1 MKKEAR
7 VEFGITITRPWSKE
21 MYAHNEDVA
30 EVVKEKVHQMWV
42 DALKEAMEDYRDE
55 DELGNLYSELD
66 WGQASDEME
75 RIQKAITYY
84 SYSNQSIEEVADEVE
99 ETLEDMP
106 LYQLKELVEELD
118 IKLDKGFIGFNQ
130 PVNFV

>member
-21 MYAHNEDVA
+21 MYDYNEELA

-66 WGQASDEME
+66 WGQASDEMT

-84 SYSNQSIEEVADEVE
+84 SYCNQSIEEVADEVE

-106 LYQLKELVEELD
+106 LFQLKELVEELE
-118 IKLDKGFIGFNQ
+118 IKLDKGFIGFN
-130 PVNFV
+130 

>member
-118 IKLDKGFIGFNQ
+118 IKLDKGFIGFN
-130 PVNFV
+130 

>member
-7 VEFGITITRPWSKE
+7 VEFGITITKPWSKE
-21 MYAHNEDVA
+21 MYDHNEDVA
-30 EVVKEKVHQMWV
+30 EVVKEMVHQMWV
-42 DALKEAMEDYRDE
+42 DALKEAIEDYRDE
-55 DELGNLYSELD
+55 DELGNLYCEMD
-66 WGQASDEME
+66 WGQASDEMW

-106 LYQLKELVEELD
+106 LYQLKDLVEELD
-118 IKLDKGFIGFNQ
+118 IKLDKGFVGFN
-130 PVNFV
+130 

>member
-7 VEFGITITRPWSKE
+7 VEFGITITKPWSKE
-21 MYAHNEDVA
+21 MYDHNEEVA
-30 EVVKEKVHQMWV
+30 EIVKETVHQMWV

-66 WGQASDEME
+66 WGQASDEMV

-106 LYQLKELVEELD
+106 LYQLKELVEELE
-118 IKLDKGFIGFNQ
+118 IKLDKGFIGFN
-130 PVNFV
+130 

>member
-30 EVVKEKVHQMWV
+30 EIVKETVSQMWV
-42 DALKEAMEDYRDE
+42 DAIKSAIEDYRDE
-55 DELGNLYSELD
+55 DELGNLYCELD

-75 RIQKAITYY
+75 RIQKAITYF
-84 SYSNQSIEEVADEVE
+84 SFSNQSIEEVAEEVE

-106 LYQLKELVEELD
+106 LFQLKELVEELE
-118 IKLDKGFIGFNQ
+118 IKLDKGFIGFN
-130 PVNFV
+130 

>member
-7 VEFGITITRPWSKE
+7 VEFGITITKPWSKE
-21 MYAHNEDVA
+21 MYDHNEDVA
-30 EVVKEKVHQMWV
+30 EIVKETVHQMWV

-66 WGQASDEME
+66 WGQASDEMT

-106 LYQLKELVEELD
+106 LYQLKELVEELE
-118 IKLDKGFIGFNQ
+118 IKLDKGFIGFN
-130 PVNFV
+130 

>member
-21 MYAHNEDVA
+21 MYDHNEDVA
-30 EVVKEKVHQMWV
+30 EIVKETVHQMWV
-42 DALKEAMEDYRDE
+42 DALTEAEAEFDDDDE
-55 DELGNLYSELD
+55 IGNLYTEMD
-66 WGQASDEME
+66 WGQASDEMT

-99 ETLEDMP
+99 ESLEDMP
-106 LYQLKELVEELD
+106 LYQLKELVEELE
-118 IKLDKGFIGFNQ
+118 IKLDKGFIGFN
-130 PVNFV
+130 

>member
-21 MYAHNEDVA
+21 MYDHNEDVA
-30 EVVKEKVHQMWV
+30 EIVKEKVHQMWV
-42 DALKEAMEDYRDE
+42 DALKEAIEDYRDE
-55 DELGNLYSELD
+55 DELGNLYCEMD
-66 WGQASDEME
+66 WGQASDEMT

-84 SYSNQSIEEVADEVE
+84 SYCNQSIEEVADEVE

-106 LYQLKELVEELD
+106 LFQLKELVEELE
-118 IKLDKGFIGFNQ
+118 IKLDKGFIGFN
-130 PVNFV
+130 

>member
-30 EVVKEKVHQMWV
+30 EIVKETVSQMWV
-42 DALKEAMEDYRDE
+42 DAIKSAIEDYRDE
-55 DELGNLYSELD
+55 DELGNLYCELD

-84 SYSNQSIEEVADEVE
+84 SYSNQSIEEVAEEVE

-106 LYQLKELVEELD
+106 LFQLKELVEELE
-118 IKLDKGFIGFNQ
+118 IKLDKGFIGFN
-130 PVNFV
+130 

>member
-7 VEFGITITRPWSKE
+7 VEFGITITKPWSKE
-21 MYAHNEDVA
+21 MYAHNEEVA
-30 EVVKEKVHQMWV
+30 EIVKETVHQMWV

-55 DELGNLYSELD
+55 DELGNLYSEMD
-66 WGQASDEME
+66 WGQASDEMW

-84 SYSNQSIEEVADEVE
+84 SFSNQSIEEVADEVE

-106 LYQLKELVEELD
+106 LYQLKELVEELE
-118 IKLDKGFIGFNQ
+118 IKLDKGFIGFN
-130 PVNFV
+130 

>member
-7 VEFGITITRPWSKE
+7 VEFGITITKPWSKE
-21 MYAHNEDVA
+21 MYAHNEELA

-66 WGQASDEME
+66 WGQASDEMT

-84 SYSNQSIEEVADEVE
+84 SYCNQSIEEVADEVE

-106 LYQLKELVEELD
+106 LFQLKELVEELE
-118 IKLDKGFIGFNQ
+118 IKLDKGFIGFN
-130 PVNFV
+130 

>member
-7 VEFGITITRPWSKE
+7 VEFGITITKPWSKE

-30 EVVKEKVHQMWV
+30 EIVKETVHQMWV
-42 DALKEAMEDYRDE
+42 DAFEESNKDYRDE
-55 DELGNLYSELD
+55 DEVGNLYCEMD

-75 RIQKAITYY
+75 RIQRAITYF

-106 LYQLKELVEELD
+106 LFQLKELVEELE
-118 IKLDKGFIGFNQ
+118 IKLDKGFIGFN
-130 PVNFV
+130 

>member
-7 VEFGITITRPWSKE
+7 VEFGITITKPWSKE
-21 MYAHNEDVA
+21 MYDHNEEVA
-30 EVVKEKVHQMWV
+30 EIVKETVHQMWV

-55 DELGNLYSELD
+55 DELGNLYSEMD
-66 WGQASDEME
+66 WGQASDEMV

-106 LYQLKELVEELD
+106 LYQLKELVEELE
-118 IKLDKGFIGFNQ
+118 IKLDKGFVGFN
-130 PVNFV
+130 

>member
-7 VEFGITITRPWSKE
+7 VEFGITITKPWSKE
-21 MYAHNEDVA
+21 MYDHNEELA
-30 EVVKEKVHQMWV
+30 EVVKETVHQMWV
-42 DALKEAMEDYRDE
+42 DALKEAIEDYRDE
-55 DELGNLYSELD
+55 DELGNLYSEMD
-66 WGQASDEME
+66 WGQASDEMV

-106 LYQLKELVEELD
+106 LYQLKELVEELE
-118 IKLDKGFIGFNQ
+118 IKLDKGFIGFN
-130 PVNFV
+130 

>member
-21 MYAHNEDVA
+21 MYDHNEDVA
-30 EVVKEKVHQMWV
+30 EIVKETVSQMWV
-42 DALKEAMEDYRDE
+42 DAIKSAIEDYRDE

-66 WGQASDEME
+66 WGQASDEMV
-75 RIQKAITYY
+75 RIQNAITYF

-99 ETLEDMP
+99 ETLENMP
-106 LYQLKELVEELD
+106 LFQLKELVEELE
-118 IKLDKGFIGFNQ
+118 IKLDKGFIGFN
-130 PVNFV
+130 